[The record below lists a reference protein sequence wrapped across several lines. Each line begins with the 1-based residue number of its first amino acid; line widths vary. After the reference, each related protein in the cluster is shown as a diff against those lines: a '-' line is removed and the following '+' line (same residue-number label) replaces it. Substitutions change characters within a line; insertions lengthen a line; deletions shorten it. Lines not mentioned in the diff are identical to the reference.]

1 MQYSKGEMTR
11 GVLAK
16 KSGVNC
22 ETICYYEKIA
32 LMPNPIRSEG
42 GHRLYKEEQLKRL
55 YFIRRCRELGFTL
68 HDIHE
73 LLYLVDEKT
82 YTCAEVQNR
91 TLEHL
96 KEIQTKIRD
105 LKKMGVPLKRW
116 FLNAMAILYQSVQ
129 LSIRLVL
136 N

>member
-1 MQYSKGEMTR
+1 
-11 GVLAK
+11 
-16 KSGVNC
+16 
-22 ETICYYEKIA
+22 
-32 LMPNPIRSEG
+32 
-42 GHRLYKEEQLKRL
+42 
-55 YFIRRCRELGFTL
+55 
-68 HDIHE
+68 
-73 LLYLVDEKT
+73 
-82 YTCAEVQNR
+82 VQNR

-96 KEIQTKIRD
+96 KEIQTKKRD